1 MSIALE
7 LFLALLLDILLGEP
21 KKWHP
26 LVFFGQW
33 ASYLERQFIQSN
45 HESSVK
51 QKAYGFLALALAI
64 VPINIVV
71 FMLTQPEILNQWLS
85 PIILYLCIA
94 PRSLL
99 QHTLAVYRPLQQ
111 GDLAQARLAIS
122 MIVSR
127 ETEKMDELQIR
138 KATIETTLENGADAV
153 FAPIFWFIIAGPV
166 GALFYRLSNTLDA
179 MWGYK
184 NTRYFYFGFAAARL
198 DDVLN
203 WLPARLTALSYL
215 LLGDSKK
222 AWFCWRTQG
231 PFCESPNAGVVM
243 SAGAG
248 CLTVQLGGAA
258 IYHGL
263 LKNKPILGVGYIVVN
278 DDIRRANLLVVLTA
292 LLWLWVIF
300 LGEFVA

>member
-1 MSIALE
+1 MSIALTV
-7 LFLALLLDILLGEP
+7 FFALLLDILLGEP

-33 ASYLERQFIQSN
+33 ANYLERQFIQSS
-45 HESSVK
+45 HESK
-51 QKAYGFLALALAI
+51 IRQKAYGFFALVLAI
-64 VPINIVV
+64 LPVSMVV
-71 FMLTQPEILNQWLS
+71 FIVTRGGLLAPYLS
-85 PIILYLCIA
+85 PIMLYFCIA

-111 GDLAQARLAIS
+111 ENLVQARLAIS

-127 ETEKMDELQIR
+127 ETAQMDTLQIR
-138 KATIETTLENGADAV
+138 KASIETTLENGTDAV
-153 FAPIFWFIIAGPV
+153 FAPIFWFILAGPV

-184 NTRYFYFGFAAARL
+184 NAHYLHFGFAAARL

-222 AWFCWRTQG
+222 AGFCWRTQS

-248 CLTVQLGGAA
+248 CLNVQLGGPA
-258 IYHGL
+258 IYHGV
-263 LKNKPILGVGYIVVN
+263 LKNKAILGVGRVVVN
-278 DDIRRANLLVVLTA
+278 EDIKRANLLIVLSA
-292 LLWLWVIF
+292 VLWLGVII
-300 LGEFVA
+300 LGESIA

>member
-1 MSIALE
+1 MFIALA
-7 LFLALLLDILLGEP
+7 LSLALLLDILLGEP

-26 LVFFGQW
+26 LVFFGRW
-33 ASYLERQFIQSN
+33 ASYLERLFVQSH
-45 HESSVK
+45 HESTIK
-51 QKAYGFLALALAI
+51 QKAYGFLALALAVLPISI
-64 VPINIVV
+64 VAFI
-71 FMLTQPEILNQWLS
+71 LTRAELLSQWLS
-85 PIILYLCIA
+85 PIVLYFCIA

-99 QHTLAVYRPLQQ
+99 QHTLAVYRPLRQ
-111 GDLAQARLAIS
+111 GDLVLARLAIA

-127 ETEKMDELQIR
+127 ETEQMDELQIR

-153 FAPIFWFIIAGPV
+153 FSPIFWFIIAGPV

-184 NTRYFYFGFAAARL
+184 NTRYFHFGFAAARL

-222 AWFCWRTQG
+222 AWFCWQKQS

-248 CLTVQLGGAA
+248 CLNVQLGGSA

-263 LKNKPILGVGYIVVN
+263 LKNKPILGVGRIAVN
-278 DDIRRANLLVVLTA
+278 EDIKRANLLVVLTA
-292 LLWLWVIF
+292 LLWLGVIF
-300 LGEFVA
+300 LGESIA

>member
-1 MSIALE
+1 MSIALAV
-7 LFLALLLDILLGEP
+7 FFALLLDILLGEP

-33 ASYLERQFIQSN
+33 ANYLERQFIQSS
-45 HESSVK
+45 HESK
-51 QKAYGFLALALAI
+51 IRQKAYGFLALVLAI
-64 VPINIVV
+64 LPVSMVV
-71 FMLTQPEILNQWLS
+71 FIVTRGGLLASYLS
-85 PIILYLCIA
+85 PIMLYFCIA

-111 GDLAQARLAIS
+111 ENLVQARLAIS

-138 KATIETTLENGADAV
+138 KAAIETTLENGADAV

-184 NTRYFYFGFAAARL
+184 NAHYLHFGFAAARL

-222 AWFCWRTQG
+222 AWFCWRTQS

-248 CLTVQLGGAA
+248 CLNVQLGGSA
-258 IYHGL
+258 IYHGV
-263 LKNKPILGVGYIVVN
+263 LKNKAILGVGRVVVN
-278 DDIRRANLLVVLTA
+278 EDIKRANLLIVLSA
-292 LLWLWVIF
+292 VLWLGVII
-300 LGEFVA
+300 LGESIA

>member
-1 MSIALE
+1 MSIAL
-7 LFLALLLDILLGEP
+7 ALLLAVILDILLGEP

-33 ASYLERQFIQSN
+33 ASYLERLFMQSS
-45 HESSVK
+45 HEATIK
-51 QKAYGFLALALAI
+51 QKVYGFLALACAVL
-64 VPINIVV
+64 PISCVA
-71 FMLTQPEILNQWLS
+71 FMLTRLEFLNQWLS
-85 PIILYLCIA
+85 PVILYFCIA

-111 GDLAQARLAIS
+111 GDLTQARLAIA

-127 ETEKMDELQIR
+127 ETQQMDVLQIR
-138 KATIETTLENGADAV
+138 KAAIETTLENGADAV
-153 FAPIFWFIIAGPV
+153 FAPIFWFMIAGPV

-184 NTRYFYFGFAAARL
+184 NTRYLHFGFAAARL

-222 AWFCWRTQG
+222 AWFCWQKQS
-231 PFCESPNAGVVM
+231 PFCDSPNAGVVM

-248 CLTVQLGGAA
+248 CLNVQLGGSA
-258 IYHGL
+258 IYHGF
-263 LKNKPILGVGYIVVN
+263 LKNKPILGVGRIAVN
-278 DDIRRANLLVVLTA
+278 DDIKRANLLVVLTT
-292 LLWLWVIF
+292 LLWLCVIS
-300 LGEFVA
+300 LGGFVA